1 MKSFAGK
8 LAVVTGGGGGIGR
21 ELVTLLAAEGCAVA
35 VCDLSAAALDRTL
48 ATASAAAAPG
58 VRITTHICD
67 ITDEDAVIRMRQ
79 EVCEQHNTTTV
90 NLLFNNAGIFGA
102 GSFLTDDRSAWER
115 VFDVCWFGVY
125 NVCRVFVPLVVASAE
140 GHVINTASINALR
153 AVHGP
158 GAPSTSYSAGK
169 WAVRGFTEALIEDF
183 RTNAPH
189 VGVSLVMPGGVG
201 TDIRANSQRI
211 LDSASSNGKVMSG
224 AEHLRAYLVGMGVP
238 VRDAPD
244 ATIDHLMDVMQSDVF
259 AMPPTQAARDLLDGV
274 REGQWRIF
282 IGVGAKELDEA
293 VRANP
298 EIIYDADGPSLIN
311 RDLLISL
318 MMLSS
323 RFEPAEGKPADGV
336 FEFRLDSSPILC
348 RISGARLD
356 LSREPTATRDVVVE
370 SDPAT
375 FRSLVLKQARLDEV
389 LRDGRLELTGDRDRI
404 ERLLDAVVIG
414 PPDGR

>member
-21 ELVTLLAAEGCAVA
+21 ELVTLLAAEGCSVA
-35 VCDLSAAALDRTL
+35 VCDLASPALAQTH
-48 ATASAAAAPG
+48 AQASAAAAEG
-58 VRITTHICD
+58 VRITTHVCD
-67 ITDEDAVIRMRQ
+67 ITDEDAVVRMRD
-79 EVCEQHNTTTV
+79 EVCDQHDTTTV

-102 GSFLTDDRSAWER
+102 GSFLTDDRAAWER
-115 VFDVCWFGVY
+115 VFEVCWFGVY
-125 NVCRVFVPLVVASAE
+125 RVCRVFVPLVVASDE

-183 RTNAPH
+183 RTHAPH

-211 LDSASSNGKVMSG
+211 LDSASSNGKVTSG
-224 AEHLRAYLVGMGVP
+224 AEHLRAYLTGMGVP
-238 VRDAPD
+238 IEDASD

-259 AMPPTQAARDLLDGV
+259 AMPPVQAARDLLTGV

-282 IGVGAKELDEA
+282 IGVGAKELDDA

-298 EIIYDADGPSLIN
+298 EIIYDVDGPSLISK
-311 RDLLISL
+311 DLLIS
-318 MMLSS
+318 MMVLSS
-323 RFEPAEGKPADGV
+323 RFEPNGFTDGV
-336 FEFRLDSSPILC
+336 YELRLDSSPIVC
-348 RISGARLD
+348 RITDGRLD
-356 LSREPTATRDVVVE
+356 ISREQAVETDVTVQT
-370 SDPAT
+370 DPGT
-375 FRSLVLKQARLDEV
+375 FRSLVLKQSHLDDV
-389 LRDGRLELTGDRDRI
+389 VRDGQLRVSGNRDRI
-404 ERLLDAVVIG
+404 EQLLAAVTI
-414 PPDGR
+414 